1 MKNKKIEMLVE
12 SAIMIALAV
21 ALDLVSSV
29 LPFTQL
35 PFGGKFTICAMLPLV
50 YIAVRYGLGTGLLSG
65 FVYSLIQL
73 AIGFAKHPSSLML
86 DKWYLTV
93 LMLFIDYILAYTA
106 LGLGSLGRGLKAPS
120 GRFTLGAFL
129 GTLFRYVCHIV
140 SGAIFYGAW
149 ATWFF
154 EEGDLAGTAFAKFFL
169 DNFSGTGMSIAY
181 SAVYNGL
188 YMIPEI
194 IITTVVA
201 FALSKIPVIAKR
213 V

>member
-65 FVYSLIQL
+65 FIYALVQL
-73 AIGFAKHPSSLML
+73 GIGFAKHPSSLML

-93 LMLFIDYILAYTA
+93 FMLVIDYILAYTA
-106 LGLGSLGRGLKAPS
+106 LGLAALGRGLKTPT

-129 GTLFRYVCHIV
+129 GTLFRYVFHIV
-140 SGAIFYGAW
+140 SGAVFFGAW
-149 ATWFF
+149 ASWFF

-169 DNFSGTGMSIAY
+169 DHFSGVGMSIAY
-181 SAVYNGL
+181 SVVYNGL

-194 IITTVVA
+194 IITTVAA
-201 FALSKIPVIAKR
+201 FALSKIPVIRDR